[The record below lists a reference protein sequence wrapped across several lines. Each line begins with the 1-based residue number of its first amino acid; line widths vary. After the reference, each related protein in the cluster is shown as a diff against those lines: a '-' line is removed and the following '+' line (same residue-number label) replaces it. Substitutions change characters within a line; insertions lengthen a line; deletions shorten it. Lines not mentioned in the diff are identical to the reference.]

1 VNSPIEDRFLTD
13 WSGLRRGAPSELHRP
28 ADTSEVAAIVRRCH
42 ASHRS
47 ITVQGGLTGLAGG
60 AVPADGDVVINLE
73 RMNRIED
80 IDDLEGVMR
89 VQAGA
94 TLEQVQSAAA
104 AAGWY
109 FPVDLGARGSCQVG
123 GNAATNAGG
132 QRVLR
137 YGTMRDSVLGV
148 EVVLADGKVLDSL
161 TCLVKNSAGLDPRFL
176 FIGSEGTLGII
187 TRLVLKLQPPPG
199 PPSAAIA
206 ALPDVASLA
215 RLLRHLKQTLGG
227 MLHAYEFM
235 SRRFVE
241 LSVSLTSVGSPVDP
255 SAPWAVLVEARGVQG
270 QTVEESLQAAL
281 AFALE
286 DGLISDC
293 AIAASL
299 SDVEAFWRLRQ
310 STPELLTHLKPT
322 VNFDCG
328 LPLRHIPGFV
338 DRVDARLRERFPAA
352 QHLFFGHLGDNNIHL
367 VTGPHREEDMHSVDE
382 LVYRELEGHQGTI
395 SAEHGI
401 GFIKKPFLAHTRCA
415 AQIELLRSLKRALD
429 PRQVLNPG
437 RVLD

>member
-1 VNSPIEDRFLTD
+1 
-13 WSGLRRGAPSELHRP
+13 
-28 ADTSEVAAIVRRCH
+28 
-42 ASHRS
+42 
-47 ITVQGGLTGLAGG
+47 
-60 AVPADGDVVINLE
+60 
-73 RMNRIED
+73 M
-80 IDDLEGVMR
+80 
-89 VQAGA
+89 
-94 TLEQVQSAAA
+94 
-104 AAGWY
+104 
-109 FPVDLGARGSCQVG
+109 
-123 GNAATNAGG
+123 
-132 QRVLR
+132 
-137 YGTMRDSVLGV
+137 
-148 EVVLADGKVLDSL
+148 
-161 TCLVKNSAGLDPRFL
+161 
-176 FIGSEGTLGII
+176 
-187 TRLVLKLQPPPG
+187 
-199 PPSAAIA
+199 
-206 ALPDVASLA
+206 ASLA

-241 LSVSLTSVGSPVDP
+241 LSVSLTSVRSPVDP

-270 QTVEESLQAAL
+270 QTVEKSLQAAL

-293 AIAASL
+293 AIAGSL

-310 STPELLTHLKPT
+310 SIPELLTHLKPT

-367 VTGPHREEDMHSVDE
+367 VTGLHREEDVHSVDE
-382 LVYRELEGHQGTI
+382 LVYLELEGHQGTI

>member
-1 VNSPIEDRFLTD
+1 
-13 WSGLRRGAPSELHRP
+13 
-28 ADTSEVAAIVRRCH
+28 
-42 ASHRS
+42 
-47 ITVQGGLTGLAGG
+47 
-60 AVPADGDVVINLE
+60 VVINLE
-73 RMNRIED
+73 RMNRVED
-80 IDDLEGVMR
+80 IDELEGVMW

-94 TLEQVQSAAA
+94 TLEQVQDA
-104 AAGWY
+104 AAGWF

-132 QRVLR
+132 ERVLR
-137 YGTMRDSVLGV
+137 YGTVRDSVLGV
-148 EVVLADGKVLDSL
+148 EVVLADGTVLDSL

-199 PPSAAIA
+199 PPSAAMA
-206 ALPDVASLA
+206 ALPDMASLA

-227 MLHAYEFM
+227 ALHAYGFM

-241 LSVSLTSVGSPVDP
+241 LSAALGCSRGAVNPA
-255 SAPWAVLVEARGVQG
+255 APCAVLIEARGVQG
-270 QTVEESLQAAL
+270 QSVDEVLQAAL
-281 AFALE
+281 ASALE
-286 DGLISDC
+286 AELVSDC
-293 AIAASL
+293 AIASSL

-310 STPELLTHLKPT
+310 CIPELLTHLKPT

-338 DRVDARLRERFPAA
+338 HRVDTRLRERFPAA
-352 QHLFFGHLGDNNIHL
+352 EHLFFGHLGDNNIHL
-367 VTGPHREEDMHSVDE
+367 VTGPHRDEDLHAVDE
-382 LVYRELEGHQGTI
+382 LVYRELEGHEGTI

-401 GFIKKPFLAHTRCA
+401 GFIKKPFLAHTRNA
-415 AQIELLRSLKRALD
+415 AQIELLSAIKRALD
-429 PRQVLNPG
+429 PRQVLNPV